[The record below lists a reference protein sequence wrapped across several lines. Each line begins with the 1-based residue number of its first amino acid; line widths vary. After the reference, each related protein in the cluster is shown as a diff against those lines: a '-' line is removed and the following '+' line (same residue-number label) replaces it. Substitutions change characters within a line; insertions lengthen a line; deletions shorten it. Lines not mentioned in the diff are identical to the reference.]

1 MTDQPVTYALTN
13 GVATITL
20 NRPDAMNSL
29 DIATKEALKDA
40 VLKAADDQA
49 VRCVVLTGTG
59 RAFCVG
65 QDLKEHIEL
74 IRSGSD
80 DALFRTVP
88 QHYNPIVTAVATMQK
103 PVIAAV
109 NGVAAGA
116 GASLAFACD
125 FRILSDT
132 AGFNLAFTGI
142 GLSCD
147 TGSSW
152 TLPRLVGRAK
162 ALELLYF
169 PRTVPAAEAEEL
181 GLATKVV
188 GAADLEREVSEMAQ
202 KLATGP
208 TVAFGAIR
216 RSIGYSEGHDFA
228 SSIEFEGEMMT
239 LTGATQDHQ
248 QAVASF
254 VAKEK
259 PTFEG
264 R

>member
-88 QHYNPIVTAVATMQK
+88 EHYNPIVTAVANDAFL
-103 PVIAAV
+103 AAH
-109 NGVAAGA
+109 AQ
-116 GASLAFACD
+116 
-125 FRILSDT
+125 RT
-132 AGFNLAFTGI
+132 R
-142 GLSCD
+142 
-147 TGSSW
+147 
-152 TLPRLVGRAK
+152 PRLRLSALGHK
-162 ALELLYF
+162 AGDLMECHSA
-169 PRTVPAAEAEEL
+169 RTW
-181 GLATKVV
+181 T
-188 GAADLEREVSEMAQ
+188 
-202 KLATGP
+202 
-208 TVAFGAIR
+208 I
-216 RSIGYSEGHDFA
+216 
-228 SSIEFEGEMMT
+228 
-239 LTGATQDHQ
+239 
-248 QAVASF
+248 
-254 VAKEK
+254 
-259 PTFEG
+259 
-264 R
+264 